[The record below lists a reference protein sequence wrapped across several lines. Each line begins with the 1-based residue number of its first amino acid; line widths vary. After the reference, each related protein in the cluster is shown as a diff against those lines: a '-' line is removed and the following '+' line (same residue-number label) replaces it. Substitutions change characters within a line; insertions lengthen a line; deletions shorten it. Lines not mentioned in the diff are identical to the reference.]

1 MQFIM
6 EFELYLRYGGQGYIG
21 EAVTQYQHAVQ
32 CSLLAE
38 EFTKTQEFLNLVS
51 SNPIN
56 PIHFIVGCFFHDI
69 GHLLKYESD
78 LSNKYQCAEM
88 GEDEETSLGVMYHE
102 KKGGQ
107 YLRDLGYHEDICSI
121 VENHINI
128 KRYLITKNP
137 DYYDKLSEAS
147 KGTFEF
153 KGGKMTIE
161 ELNTF
166 ENNRMFPYH
175 LMMRTFDD
183 QAKSTDADLLD
194 KIEQGN
200 YLKYY
205 QDLIKNNKNNS
216 KY

>member
-1 MQFIM
+1 M
-6 EFELYLRYGGQGYIG
+6 EFELYRKHGGRGYIG
-21 EAVTQYQHAVQ
+21 EEVTQYQHAVQ

-38 EFTKTQEFLNLVS
+38 EFTKSQEFLNLVS

-56 PIHFIVGCFFHDI
+56 PIHFILGCFFHDI
-69 GHLLKYESD
+69 GHLLKYETN
-78 LSNKYQCAEM
+78 LAEVYQCTEM
-88 GEDEETSLGVMYHE
+88 GHNVETSLGVMYHE
-102 KKGGQ
+102 QKGAN
-107 YLRDLGYHEDICSI
+107 YLRHLGYHEDICSI

-153 KGGKMTIE
+153 QGGKMTME
-161 ELNTF
+161 ELDIF
-166 ENNRMFPYH
+166 ENNRMFPYI
-175 LMMRTFDD
+175 LVMRKFDD

-194 KIEQGN
+194 KIAHGN

-205 QDLIKNNKNNS
+205 HDLIESSKNKS

>member
-1 MQFIM
+1 M
-6 EFELYLRYGGQGYIG
+6 EFELYRKHGGRGYIG
-21 EAVTQYQHAVQ
+21 EEVTQYQHAVQ
-32 CSLLAE
+32 CSLMAE
-38 EFTKTQEFLNLVS
+38 QFTKTQEFLNLAVN
-51 SNPIN
+51 NPIN
-56 PIHFIVGCFFHDI
+56 PVNFIIGCFFHDI
-69 GHLLKYESD
+69 GHLLKYESE
-78 LSNKYQCAEM
+78 LSDKYQCSEM
-88 GEDEETSLGVMYHE
+88 GDDEETSLGVMYHE

-137 DYYDKLSEAS
+137 DYYNKLSEAS

-153 KGGKMTIE
+153 QGGKMTME
-161 ELNTF
+161 ELDIF

-175 LMMRTFDD
+175 LAMRKFDD
-183 QAKSTDADLLD
+183 LAKSTDTNLLD
-194 KIEQGN
+194 QISQGN

-205 QDLIKNNKNNS
+205 QDLIETHKNSS

>member
-1 MQFIM
+1 M
-6 EFELYLRYGGQGYIG
+6 EFELYRRHGDRGYIG
-21 EAVTQYQHAVQ
+21 EEVTQYQHAVQ

-38 EFTKTQEFLNLVS
+38 EYTKTPEFLNLVS

-69 GHLLKYESD
+69 GHLLKYEKD
-78 LSNKYQCAEM
+78 LAEQYQCAEM
-88 GEDEETSLGVMYHE
+88 GNNEETSLGVMHHE
-102 KKGGQ
+102 QKGAN
-107 YLRDLGYHEDICSI
+107 YLRALGYHEDICCI

-137 DYYDKLSEAS
+137 TYYDKLSEAS
-147 KGTFEF
+147 KGTFLYQ
-153 KGGKMTIE
+153 GGKMTPE
-161 ELNTF
+161 ELNNF
-166 ENNRMFPYH
+166 ENNRMFPYI
-175 LMMRTFDD
+175 LAMRKFDD

-194 KIEQGN
+194 KIAQGN

-205 QDLIKNNKNNS
+205 HDLIESSKNQS